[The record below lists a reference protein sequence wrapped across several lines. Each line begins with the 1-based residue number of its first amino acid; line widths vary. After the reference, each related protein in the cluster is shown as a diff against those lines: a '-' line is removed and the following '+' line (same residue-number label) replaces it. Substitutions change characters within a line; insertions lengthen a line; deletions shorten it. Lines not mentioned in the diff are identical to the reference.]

1 MRSLGIVC
9 VVVLAGAVSCKG
21 GTGNRAAPGTMGT
34 AGTAGAGGTSSDP
47 CAAGAT
53 PETAKIFDGLRP
65 ACEGCHLTGVR
76 AFFASLKAFQS
87 LLVADPRLV
96 VPGDPEQSELMRL
109 LRGTG
114 SGAFK
119 QMPIAGP
126 TYEAL
131 AASGA
136 QPLTMDE
143 ISTWIAGLTVQQRDA
158 RPDPESPRVAR
169 MSATQIQRA
178 LYQQLGLTHDDFFE
192 SSSEFG
198 VPMASA
204 KNGDELYPLQGPDA
218 LPTPANRPTLER
230 HVALGGGSALMQV
243 QAQLETGPTFVHSL
257 TPLAQRWCRL
267 ALEKP
272 MNTALFP
279 GGASMSADAA
289 EAKATLA
296 RWHFHFLAER
306 PSDAEVDAVYNGV
319 FVPLAT
325 GGVDVAYVGV
335 CSYFIRHPQWV
346 FY

>member
-1 MRSLGIVC
+1 MKALGVAC
-9 VVVLAGAVSCKG
+9 LVVLAGAVACNSDA
-21 GTGNRAAPGTMGT
+21 GNRATPNMGT
-34 AGTAGAGGTSSDP
+34 AGATGVGGTSSDP
-47 CAAGAT
+47 CAVGAT

-76 AFFASLKAFQS
+76 GFFASLKAFQS

-96 VPGDPEQSELMRL
+96 VPGDPEQSELLRL
-109 LRGTG
+109 LKGSGT
-114 SGAFK
+114 GAFK

-126 TYEAL
+126 SYEVL
-131 AASGA
+131 AATGA
-136 QPLTMDE
+136 QQLSINE
-143 ISTWIAGLTVQQRDA
+143 ISNWIAGLTVQQRDA

-169 MSATQIQRA
+169 LSATQIQRT

-192 SSSEFG
+192 SGSEFG

-230 HVALGGGSALMQV
+230 HLALGGGSALMQV
-243 QAQLETGPTFVHSL
+243 RAQLDTGPTFVHSL

-272 MNTALFP
+272 ANSALFP
-279 GGASMSADAA
+279 AGAAMSADATK
-289 EAKATLA
+289 AKATLR

-306 PSDAEVDAVYNGV
+306 ASDAEVDAVYDKV
-319 FVPLAT
+319 FVPLVA
-325 GGVDVAYVGV
+325 GGLDVAYVGA
-335 CSYFIRHPQWV
+335 CSYFIRHPQWI

>member
-1 MRSLGIVC
+1 
-9 VVVLAGAVSCKG
+9 
-21 GTGNRAAPGTMGT
+21 
-34 AGTAGAGGTSSDP
+34 
-47 CAAGAT
+47 
-53 PETAKIFDGLRP
+53 
-65 ACEGCHLTGVR
+65 
-76 AFFASLKAFQS
+76 
-87 LLVADPRLV
+87 
-96 VPGDPEQSELMRL
+96 MRL
-109 LRGTG
+109 LRGT
-114 SGAFK
+114 STGAFK

-126 TYEAL
+126 TYESL

-136 QPLTMDE
+136 QPLTIDQ
-143 ISTWIAGLTVQQRDA
+143 ISAWIAGLTVQQRDT

-169 MSATQIQRA
+169 LSATQIQRA

-192 SSSEFG
+192 TGSEFG
-198 VPMASA
+198 VPLAST
-204 KNGDELYPLQGPDA
+204 KNGDELYALQGPDA

-272 MNTALFP
+272 MNTALWP
-279 GGASMSADAA
+279 AGAAMSADAV

-306 PSDAEVDAVYNGV
+306 PSAAEVDALYSSV
-319 FVPLAT
+319 FVPLVAA
-325 GGVDVAYVGV
+325 GLDVAYVGV